1 MRALRIV
8 SLFLRD
14 SAWTAFVVLAA
25 SLAPLIC
32 MLLLEGGFLT
42 VDWPY
47 FLFLSLFLLF
57 VLFAVRLAKSW
68 GFYSEAERAIRES
81 DSIEWRRLGG
91 STPVERWARMA
102 ASRTE
107 EACSR
112 EAHRL
117 ADVRSE
123 RDALVMSWVHHAK
136 TPIAVIRLISESRGA
151 DADMERVGSA
161 ARELDRSLDSL
172 IQVVRVDSPEAD
184 LRIGKVDVA
193 LLARNAING
202 IRDLFIE
209 REVFPSLSAEGDAF
223 AYGDEKLVSIVFDQ
237 LLINAVK
244 YSPRS
249 SRVLV
254 CVARSRDGGRIE
266 VSIEDEGCGIS
277 PEDAGR
283 VFRPFFTGANGR
295 RGEASTGIG
304 LFLAKRAADATGAEL
319 SLSQRDGGG
328 TAARLLLPAADA
340 PQR

>member
-14 SAWTAFVVLAA
+14 SAWTAFVVMAA
-25 SLAPLIC
+25 SLAPLAC
-32 MLLLEGGFLT
+32 MLLLDGGSLA

-57 VLFAVRLAKSW
+57 VLFAVHLARSW

-81 DSIEWRRLGG
+81 NPIE
-91 STPVERWARMA
+91 WARMA

-117 ADVRSE
+117 ADERSE
-123 RDALVMSWVHHAK
+123 RDALVLSWVHHAK

-151 DADMERVGSA
+151 DADMERLGSA

-172 IQVVRVDSPEAD
+172 IQVVRVDSPETD

-193 LLARNAING
+193 RLARNAVNG
-202 IRDLFIE
+202 VRGLFIE
-209 REVFPSLSAEGDAF
+209 REVFPSLSIDGDAL
-223 AYGDEKLVSIVFDQ
+223 AYGDEKLISIILDQ
-237 LLINAVK
+237 FLTNAAK

-249 SRVLV
+249 SHVFV
-254 CVARSRDGGRIE
+254 SIASSCDGESIE

-277 PEDAGR
+277 PEDVGR

-304 LFLAKRAADATGAEL
+304 LFLAKKAADAMGAEL

-328 TAARLLLPAADA
+328 TAARLLLPAANA

>member
-25 SLAPLIC
+25 SLAPLSC
-32 MLLLEGGFLT
+32 MLLLDGGSSAA
-42 VDWPY
+42 DWPY

-57 VLFAVRLAKSW
+57 VLSAVRLARSW

-81 DSIEWRRLGG
+81 DALDWRKLRGSIPED
-91 STPVERWARMA
+91 RWARMA
-102 ASRTE
+102 ASRAE
-107 EACSR
+107 EAHSK

-117 ADVRSE
+117 ADARSE
-123 RDALVMSWVHHAK
+123 RDALVLSWVHHAK

-151 DADMERVGSA
+151 DADMERVGGA

-184 LRIGKVDVA
+184 LRIGKVDAA

-202 IRDLFIE
+202 VRDLFIE
-209 REVFPSLSAEGDAF
+209 REVFPSLSVGGDAL
-223 AYGDEKLVSIVFDQ
+223 AYGDEKLVSIVLDQ
-237 LLINAVK
+237 LLTNAVK

-249 SRVLV
+249 SRVSV
-254 CVARSRDGGRIE
+254 SVARSCDGGHVE

-328 TAARLLLPAADA
+328 TAARLLLPVADG

>member
-14 SAWTAFVVLAA
+14 SAWTAFVVMAA
-25 SLAPLIC
+25 SLAPLAC
-32 MLLLEGGFLT
+32 MLLLDGGSLA

-57 VLFAVRLAKSW
+57 VLFAVHLARSW

-81 DSIEWRRLGG
+81 NPIEWRRLGG
-91 STPVERWARMA
+91 SIPVERWARMA

-117 ADVRSE
+117 ADERSE
-123 RDALVMSWVHHAK
+123 RDALVLSWVHHAK

-151 DADMERVGSA
+151 DADMERLGSA

-172 IQVVRVDSPEAD
+172 IQVVRVDSPETD

-193 LLARNAING
+193 HLARNAVNG
-202 IRDLFIE
+202 VRDLFIE
-209 REVFPSLSAEGDAF
+209 REVFPSLSVDGDAL
-223 AYGDEKLVSIVFDQ
+223 AYGDEKLISIILDQ
-237 LLINAVK
+237 FLTNAAK

-249 SRVLV
+249 SYVFV
-254 CVARSRDGGRIE
+254 SIASSCDGESIE

-277 PEDAGR
+277 PEDVGR

-304 LFLAKRAADATGAEL
+304 LFLAKKAADAMGAEL

-328 TAARLLLPAADA
+328 TAARLLLPAANA